1 MHWFQNLCKPVFL
14 CYIFLPFNSKHQ
26 PKNTPQDFGT
36 ANNNN
41 FHLSAPFPSI
51 SAKAQPCN
59 NKNCGNN
66 HNSYCIWKQS
76 SNKHTCGKRYAGRAS
91 RVTASQKNHRRS
103 HCFAATSLSL
113 CSIQYNQRRRFSLLL
128 FFNFLLFKLNI
139 SLQ

>member
-1 MHWFQNLCKPVFL
+1 MQACFLL

-26 PKNTPQDFGT
+26 PQNTTQDFRT
-36 ANNNN
+36 AKNNH

-59 NKNCGNN
+59 NQHGSNN

-76 SNKHTCGKRYAGRAS
+76 GNKHTCCKSYAGSAS

-103 HCFAATSLSL
+103 YCFAAARLSL
-113 CSIQYNQRRRFSLLL
+113 CSLQYNQRRRFSLLL
-128 FFNFLLFKLNI
+128 FLIFASSHSFI
-139 SLQ
+139 SFACSIITQ